1 LLDEK
6 EKERKRKSVC
16 VCVTIDDLDYSIMP
30 LKSILSVR
38 PISTPT
44 TSLEENKLARV
55 QLDSALVTN
64 CTDLFLSLGYKAR

>member
-6 EKERKRKSVC
+6 EKESKRKSVY
-16 VCVTIDDLDYSIMP
+16 VTIDDLDYSIM
-30 LKSILSVR
+30 LKSILNVR

-44 TSLEENKLARV
+44 ASLEENKLARV